1 MDFLEALSGKITERM
16 IISFLAGIGSA
27 LVAILLQNLIAW
39 TVLPVIR
46 VHYQKQHAVVQPSKA
61 EQLIEAVTP
70 KLAVKA
76 ALPALTAAKSPEI
89 SLQGD
94 VLKAASYILVDG
106 DTASILAQK
115 AGDTEVPIAS
125 LTKVMTAMVAL
136 DLADTKEAFTVTQ
149 RAADQIPTKIGVV
162 VGQRMPLGDLL
173 HALLL
178 TSANDAADVIR
189 DGIDTKY
196 GGRVFVNAMNKKAAL
211 LGLTHTHFANPQGFD
226 DPQNYSTA
234 HDLAVLS
241 LYALSQ
247 YPVIHDIAQ
256 KEYYFIPATVDH
268 KQFDLYNW
276 NGLIGTYPD
285 TMGVKIGSTPQA
297 GKTTI
302 VLSERQGKR
311 MLAVVLGAPTILDRD
326 LWASQLLDA
335 GYQALLALPPVS
347 LVPKKLQDKYATW
360 KTWN

>member
-1 MDFLEALSGKITERM
+1 MDFLETLSEKITERM
-16 IISFLAGIGSA
+16 IIAFVAGIGSA
-27 LVAILLQNLIAW
+27 LVAILLQHLIAW
-39 TVLPVIR
+39 AVLPVVR
-46 VHYQKQHAVVQPSKA
+46 TYYQKQHVIVQPTLRD
-61 EQLIEAVTP
+61 QLLTAVTP
-70 KLAVKA
+70 KLMVKA
-76 ALPALTAAKSPEI
+76 ALPTLTAASSPAI
-89 SLQGD
+89 TLGGD
-94 VLKAASYILVDG
+94 VQKAASYILVDG
-106 DTASILAQK
+106 DAGSVLAEKK
-115 AGDTEVPIAS
+115 ADTQMPIAS

-136 DLADTKEAFTVTQ
+136 DLADTKESFAVTK
-149 RAADQIPTKIGVV
+149 RAAAQIPTKIGVV
-162 VGQRMPLGDLL
+162 AGQHMPLGDLL

-189 DGIDTKY
+189 DGIDAKY
-196 GGRVFVNAMNKKAAL
+196 GGAVFVEAMNKKASL
-211 LGLTHTHFANPQGFD
+211 LGLGHTHFANPQGFD

-241 LYALSQ
+241 LYALSH

-256 KEYYFIPATVDH
+256 KDYYFIPATAEH

-335 GYQALLALPPVS
+335 GYQALFALPPVS
-347 LVPKKLQDKYATW
+347 LLPKKLQEKYASW